1 MVPTALPVY
10 LPVGLFWL
18 RPMMEMPF
26 AAVSSVRHFVVQ
38 NYYRVKQFPPP
49 ILLNIVYIM

>member
-26 AAVSSVRHFVVQ
+26 AAVLSVRHFVVQ
-38 NYYRVKQFPPP
+38 NYYRVKQFPP